1 MKVLL
6 EQLRKAS
13 ERVRNAELFSVKFE
27 AWKEWVHL
35 FDKKEALEAASR
47 DAAKEW
53 AL

>member
-1 MKVLL
+1 MKVLM

-13 ERVRNAELFSVKFE
+13 ERVRNAELFSVRVK
-27 AWKEWVHL
+27 AWREWVYL

-47 DAAKEW
+47 DAAKKW